1 MPDDADDFAI
11 GGAWVG
17 PDPAARRGPANRR
30 PAEIVYTPGLPG
42 GADDPEVKD
51 LEEALLL
58 LCGGDYALAHRLA
71 DREHRRH
78 PAGTRAEAL
87 RLAVEH
93 YRRDHS

>member
-42 GADDPEVKD
+42 DEDDAEVKD

-58 LCGGDYALAHRLA
+58 LCGGDYALAHRLT

-78 PAGTRAEAL
+78 PTTPRKELL